1 MWREIQTSQSNDI
14 SSGVNIVRADARDK
28 HHRIGYN
35 GPWHFLLSFVH
46 EDRGG
51 EDSFEI
57 ANQPVRSHFQRNGLQ
72 IKWLPFGY
80 GGQSTEVKIALKS
93 LERHLLRPLFLFL
106 LLLSNLR
113 IKQPRDLPLPRPSHF
128 LNSLSRNS
136 GECIR
141 ATGNGNHSPLPRFF
155 HPFYDVSDA
164 PFDGF
169 MER

>member
-72 IKWLPFGY
+72 IK
-80 GGQSTEVKIALKS
+80 
-93 LERHLLRPLFLFL
+93 
-106 LLLSNLR
+106 
-113 IKQPRDLPLPRPSHF
+113 
-128 LNSLSRNS
+128 
-136 GECIR
+136 
-141 ATGNGNHSPLPRFF
+141 
-155 HPFYDVSDA
+155 
-164 PFDGF
+164 
-169 MER
+169 